1 MFRSEYIIRRYEKAD
16 GEGYRLFRDN
26 PIRLSIQSLN
36 TRELEA
42 LPEGER
48 SARRVKSFSSSEIRT
63 VNQREEIPADRL
75 YYQGEWYECEQASR
89 WAHTPLAHW
98 EGQWVVLP
106 EGEQQEAPE
115 VVL

>member
-16 GEGYRLFRDN
+16 GRISVSWT
-26 PIRLSIQSLN
+26 IRSGCIQSLN

-48 SARRVKSFSSSEIRT
+48 SAKKAKSFSSSEIRT

-89 WAHTPLAHW
+89 WAHAPLAHW